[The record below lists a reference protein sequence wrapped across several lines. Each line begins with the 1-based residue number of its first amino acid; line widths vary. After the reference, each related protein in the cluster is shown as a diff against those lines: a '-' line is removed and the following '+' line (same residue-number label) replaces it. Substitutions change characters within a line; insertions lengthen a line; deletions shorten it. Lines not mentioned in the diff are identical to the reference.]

1 MKIIRDIA
9 DITEDLRGAVVTIG
23 NFDGVHLGHQAIF
36 REVIGEARRRNKK
49 SAVITFDP
57 HPKMIL
63 HPEIRPF
70 LLITTIEEK
79 AKLIEEAGIDALIII
94 PFSKEFSGTT
104 AGEFV
109 SGILWDKLRI
119 TRIIIGHDYRF
130 GRGKEGNEKFL
141 LEHGRRL
148 GFEVDVVS
156 AFRKDDTVI
165 SSTRVRQAILEGKV
179 DRAAR
184 MLGRPYNLVGS
195 VIHGHSRGAG
205 LGFPTANIS
214 PEKVLIPPD
223 GVYAVVF
230 VMDGKRY
237 QGVLNI
243 GNNPTFGDESR
254 SIEVFI
260 LDFHETIYDKTVELL
275 FIERIRGEVKFDG
288 PDKLIAQIRK
298 DVDTAKFILKSHI

>member
-1 MKIIRDIA
+1 MEIIEHIDKI
-9 DITEDLRGAVVTIG
+9 TKPLPNAVVTIG
-23 NFDGVHLGHQAIF
+23 NFDGVHRGHQEIF
-36 REVIGEARRRNKK
+36 RAVIGEARRKNRK

-70 LLITTIEEK
+70 LLLTTIEEK
-79 AKLIEEAGIDALIII
+79 ARLIGEAGIDALIII
-94 PFSKEFSGTT
+94 PFSAAFSGTT

-119 TRIIIGHDYRF
+119 TKIIIGHDYRF
-130 GRGKEGNEKFL
+130 GKGKEGNEQFL
-141 LEHGRRL
+141 LEHGRKL

-156 AFRKDDTVI
+156 AFAAGDTVI
-165 SSTRVRQAILEGKV
+165 SSTRVRQAILEGQV
-179 DRAAR
+179 ARAAG
-184 MLGRPYNLVGS
+184 MLGRPYNLTGS

-214 PEKVLIPPD
+214 PEKALIPPD
-223 GVYAVVF
+223 GVYAVIF
-230 VMDGKRY
+230 AMQGKRW

-243 GNNPTFGDESR
+243 GNNPTFGDEAR

-260 LDFHETIYDKTVELL
+260 LDFHEDIYDKTVELL
-275 FIERIRGEVKFDG
+275 FIDRIRGEIKFDG
-288 PDKLIAQIRK
+288 PDKLIAQISK
-298 DVDTAKFILKSHI
+298 DVDTAKAILKSHL